1 MHNFNHLC
9 TCLRKERTSILPLI
23 QGGPPEWIW
32 ERTPDKIRWDLVPAS
47 VLDQDTRFELRV
59 QCGLE
64 IMRWQFFSREEI
76 SDLVTALANG
86 LEKIDA
92 LA

>member
-1 MHNFNHLC
+1 M
-9 TCLRKERTSILPLI
+9 PLI

-32 ERTPDKIRWDLVPAS
+32 ERTPDKIRWELVPSSA
-47 VLDQDTRFELRV
+47 LDQDTRVELRV

-76 SDLVTALANG
+76 SDLVAALANG
-86 LEKIDA
+86 LEEIDA